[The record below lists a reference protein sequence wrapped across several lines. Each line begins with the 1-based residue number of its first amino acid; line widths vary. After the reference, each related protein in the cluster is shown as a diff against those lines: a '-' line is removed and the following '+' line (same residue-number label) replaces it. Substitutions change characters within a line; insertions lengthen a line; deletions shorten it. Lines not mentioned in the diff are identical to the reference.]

1 MSSPSF
7 SAKSV
12 ALVKKKNSKKTD
24 VSVLHGTLW
33 ASLPVFHT
41 AVC

>member
-12 ALVKKKNSKKTD
+12 ALVKKTGKKID
-24 VSVLHGTLW
+24 VSVLYGTLW

>member
-12 ALVKKKNSKKTD
+12 ALVKKNSKKTD